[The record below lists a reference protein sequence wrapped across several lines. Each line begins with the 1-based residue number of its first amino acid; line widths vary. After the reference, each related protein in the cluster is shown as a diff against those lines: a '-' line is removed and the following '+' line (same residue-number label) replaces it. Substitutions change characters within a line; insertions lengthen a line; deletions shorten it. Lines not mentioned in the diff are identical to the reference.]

1 MALFYYPQ
9 LEVFGIGGSRIFL
22 SLRSSR
28 HADMATKGPPSTCTC
43 LSCIFAQNYCTSKL
57 DALVYQAF
65 KICSPHPGSLRSS
78 RNRAQE
84 SRCIEREGKSRRLRT
99 GCVCSCWSWTYLGDE
114 FHSHSTSMR
123 ISLKLVHH
131 RIVVISMHIAVA
143 QNQHLQMVSQTFF
156 GELCPPLFE
165 GWRGSQVAAP
175 SRAMWLKDQAMP
187 DRGLLHVRP
196 GTWESLSSSDS
207 LTASYVRQRCL

>member
-1 MALFYYPQ
+1 MQTWPQ
-9 LEVFGIGGSRIFL
+9 RAPPLYLYHPVPACHAFL
-22 SLRSSR
+22 
-28 HADMATKGPPSTCTC
+28 HNMIVPP
-43 LSCIFAQNYCTSKL
+43 NWMP
-57 DALVYQAF
+57 YQAF
-65 KICSPHPGSLRSS
+65 KICSPHPGLRSS

-123 ISLKLVHH
+123 ISLKLVH
-131 RIVVISMHIAVA
+131 RIVIISMHIAVA